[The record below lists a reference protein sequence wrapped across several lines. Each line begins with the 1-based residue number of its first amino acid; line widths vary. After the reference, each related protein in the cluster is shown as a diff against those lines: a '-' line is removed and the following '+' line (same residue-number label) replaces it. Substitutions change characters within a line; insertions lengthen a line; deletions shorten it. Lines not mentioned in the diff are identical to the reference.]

1 MYVMCNEKCDAQYE
15 TAVTMDWKQKT
26 KTNLGPSTEP
36 CDTPWS
42 IIQQNCL
49 FDRICYP
56 DRTKL

>member
-42 IIQQNCL
+42 IIQQNC
-49 FDRICYP
+49 DRI
-56 DRTKL
+56 R